1 MEHAAVAL
9 YIAVALGGSWIVVF
23 SFLLYR
29 RDRNPAYYYF
39 GLVVGSA
46 MVMLMLSLL
55 VAYLVAS
62 GVEPPLWLGVVAEA
76 ADAVAELIQFYAMV
90 RLAYAIVRL
99 AVPRAIAAFQIVLMV
114 IYATLIGYFAISRS
128 SFEVRHVALGIAH
141 LAFVAIIVLHRRRIA
156 SNVWRILVRF
166 LLITAV
172 FAPVIGLS
180 IYTGI
185 AQRIPLGDLAFQ
197 TLYMLIVVVLLN
209 WYAIHYYFPR
219 RCPDGHGCAEELG
232 ESLSRREEEVADL
245 AGKGYTNKE
254 IAALPHISPRT
265 VTNHLYHVYQKL
277 GVRNRVELRNEAERL
292 S

>member
-9 YIAVALGGSWIVVF
+9 YIAVALGGSWLVVF

-29 RDRNPAYYYF
+29 RDRNPAYHYF
-39 GLVVGSA
+39 GLVLGSA
-46 MVMLMLSLL
+46 MVMLLL
-55 VAYLVAS
+55 DLLAAYLVAT
-62 GVEPPLWLGVVAEA
+62 GVESPRWLRVVAESVH
-76 ADAVAELIQFYAMV
+76 AVAELVHFYAMA

-99 AVPRAIAAFQIVLMV
+99 AVPRTVAALQIALVIV
-114 IYATLIGYFAISRS
+114 YAAVIGYLGVSRS
-128 SFEVRHVALGIAH
+128 SFSADHVALGIAH
-141 LAFVAIIVLHRRRIA
+141 LAAVAIMIRHRRRIA
-156 SNVWRILVRF
+156 SDLWRVIVRF
-166 LLITAV
+166 AAVIAVCAPLIG
-172 FAPVIGLS
+172 IS
-180 IYTGI
+180 IYSGI
-185 AQRIPLGDLAFQ
+185 AARLPLGDMAFQ
-197 TLYMLIVVVLLN
+197 SLYGIIAIAMLN

-254 IAALPHISPRT
+254 IAALLHISPRT

-277 GVRNRVELRNEAERL
+277 GVRNRVELRNAAERL